1 VHGVCGLWGVLSV
14 GIFANGDYGA
24 GWNGVVREAMVS
36 QYGAD
41 GVRGLLYG
49 DFSQFLAQALDVTVL
64 AVFGFA
70 MAYVWFKFS
79 NLITPLRVPRDV
91 EIQGLDIPEVGAPGY
106 PDFVLSSI
114 PHGAHIAEE

>member
-1 VHGVCGLWGVLSV
+1 
-14 GIFANGDYGA
+14 
-24 GWNGVVREAMVS
+24 M
-36 QYGAD
+36 
-41 GVRGLLYG
+41 
-49 DFSQFLAQALDVTVL
+49 